1 MVMFLIYSLL
11 TILWQ
16 SVTQTLAPSKATAAE
31 HVPTAKVPSSA
42 PSLAR
47 SLVTVLRPA
56 TQMLAPSKT
65 SPLGLG
71 TAKVPSTVPSL
82 ARSLVTV
89 WPAGLVPVSVT
100 QILVPSETTP
110 LRKLEAEPTGKV
122 PNTVPS
128 LARSFLTLVEPRLS
142 ATQMLFPSKAIPAGP
157 PDPGE
162 SMTKVPNTAPSV
174 TRSLVTLPPVVFVT
188 QMLTSSKATPVG
200 RAPTANVPN
209 RAPSLARS
217 LVTLL
222 EPGSTTQ
229 TLSPSKVTPNG
240 LRPRAV
246 PTGKLVVRLA
256 GYQCRVATCCG
267 FFVELVTPPWA
278 SAEPHIQARARETR
292 MLERIAF
299 DIKMQSP
306 LLMSG
311 SSIASRPSCYRYSP
325 PRSCCRQRPRP
336 WVPLQRKR
344 SRAMSHRRRLAWS
357 RC

>member
-16 SVTQTLAPSKATAAE
+16 SVTHTLAPSRATAAE
-31 HVPTAKVPSSA
+31 HVPTAKAPSSA

-71 TAKVPSTVPSL
+71 TVKVPSTVPSLARSFVTVPSRLFATQMLVPSKATPVGPLPTLKVPNTAPSL

-89 WPAGLVPVSVT
+89 WPAGVVPVSVT

-128 LARSFLTLVEPRLS
+128 VTRSFLTLVEPRLS
-142 ATQMLFPSKAIPAGP
+142 ATHILVPSKAIPAGP

-162 SMTKVPNTAPSV
+162 SRTKVPNTAPSV
-174 TRSLVTLPPVVFVT
+174 TRSLVTLPPLVFVT

-200 RAPTANVPN
+200 WAPTANVPN

-306 LLMSG
+306 LQMSG
-311 SSIASRPSCYRYSP
+311 SSTG
-325 PRSCCRQRPRP
+325 
-336 WVPLQRKR
+336 
-344 SRAMSHRRRLAWS
+344 
-357 RC
+357 